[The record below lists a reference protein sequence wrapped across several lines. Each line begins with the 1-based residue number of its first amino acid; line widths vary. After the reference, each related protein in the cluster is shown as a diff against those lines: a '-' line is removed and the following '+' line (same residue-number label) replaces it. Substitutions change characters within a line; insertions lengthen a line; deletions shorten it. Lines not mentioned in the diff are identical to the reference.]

1 MRHSHK
7 VFSFVSVALLAA
19 TLALPVSAQQAATK
33 MSIGLIDREKLL
45 TSYSKA
51 ESAAADFKKAQDRV
65 QKIMEDGQKQY
76 DEAKNAH
83 KPPAELEGLK
93 RRLET
98 TVDEEMKKLSA
109 KAQALETQLESD
121 VDTAVKAEAA
131 ARKIDVVMIKQ
142 AVFMGGTDITEGVL
156 KRLTAAAAPV
166 STGSAAAGNATTK

>member
-7 VFSFVSVALLAA
+7 FLSIALLAA
-19 TLALPVSAQQAATK
+19 MALPAGAQQAAPK

-45 TSYSKA
+45 SSYSKA
-51 ESAAADFKKAQDRV
+51 EAAAADFKKAQDRV

-156 KRLTAAAAPV
+156 KRLTAAAPV
-166 STGSAAAGNATTK
+166 STGAAPTNNTATK

>member
-7 VFSFVSVALLAA
+7 FLSIALIAA
-19 TLALPVSAQQAATK
+19 SMALPAGAQQASSK

-45 TSYSKA
+45 SSYSKA
-51 ESAAADFKKAQDRV
+51 EAAAADFKKAQDRV

-142 AVFMGGTDITEGVL
+142 AVFLGGTDITEGVL
-156 KRLTAAAAPV
+156 KRLTAGAAPV
-166 STGSAAAGNATTK
+166 STGAATTGNATTK